1 MRLVAILKILGILL
15 MIFSFSMLPPVIVGA
30 IYHEGDTF
38 SFLIG
43 FVVTFLVGAVLWLF
57 FRKHHHELRT
67 RDGFLVVVLFWLVLS
82 AFAAIP
88 LAIALYPKM
97 SVTNAMFESV
107 SGLTTT
113 GATVLSHLNLLPHA
127 LLYYRQ
133 QLHLLG
139 GMGIIVLAVAVL
151 PMLGVGGMQLYR
163 AEVAGPLKTTKL
175 TPRITQTAKA
185 LWIIYFGLAL
195 LCALC
200 YWLAGMSVFDAVGES
215 FTTVATG
222 GFSLHDSSFAY
233 YHSVTIDVIA
243 MIFMIL
249 GATNFSLHFQFL
261 KRRRLSSYYKDP
273 EYRAYL
279 VIILMATAI
288 IIVTLVSYQQ
298 YHIGKTFLNTLFTAI
313 SLGSTTGLTTTNF
326 SLWPSFLP
334 FLVLFIA
341 IVGGCGGSTSG
352 GLKVIRALLL
362 RQQGRR
368 ELNRLIHPKA
378 VWAIKLGEQTLSESV
393 LQAVS
398 GFVAFFIVLFIA
410 LLLAQLAAGLNFVT
424 AFGTT
429 ASCLSNTGASIG
441 AVATSYTHIPIA
453 SKWICIFAM
462 LAGRLEIFTIMVILM
477 PSYWRS

>member
-1 MRLVAILKILGILL
+1 MRL
-15 MIFSFSMLPPVIVGA
+15 
-30 IYHEGDTF
+30 
-38 SFLIG
+38 
-43 FVVTFLVGAVLWLF
+43 
-57 FRKHHHELRT
+57 RLR
-67 RDGFLVVVLFWLVLS
+67 RF
-82 AFAAIP
+82 
-88 LAIALYPKM
+88 
-97 SVTNAMFESV
+97 
-107 SGLTTT
+107 
-113 GATVLSHLNLLPHA
+113 
-127 LLYYRQ
+127 
-133 QLHLLG
+133 
-139 GMGIIVLAVAVL
+139 
-151 PMLGVGGMQLYR
+151 
-163 AEVAGPLKTTKL
+163 
-175 TPRITQTAKA
+175 
-185 LWIIYFGLAL
+185 
-195 LCALC
+195 
-200 YWLAGMSVFDAVGES
+200 
-215 FTTVATG
+215 
-222 GFSLHDSSFAY
+222 
-233 YHSVTIDVIA
+233 
-243 MIFMIL
+243 
-249 GATNFSLHFQFL
+249 
-261 KRRRLSSYYKDP
+261 RRRLSSYYKDP

-279 VIILMATAI
+279 TIILMATAI
-288 IIVTLVSYQQ
+288 IIVTLLAYQR

-398 GFVAFFIVLFIA
+398 GFVAFFIVLFVV
-410 LLLAQLAAGLNFVT
+410 LLLAQLTAGLNFVT
-424 AFGTT
+424 AFGAT

-441 AVATSYTHIPIA
+441 AVATNYTHIPTA